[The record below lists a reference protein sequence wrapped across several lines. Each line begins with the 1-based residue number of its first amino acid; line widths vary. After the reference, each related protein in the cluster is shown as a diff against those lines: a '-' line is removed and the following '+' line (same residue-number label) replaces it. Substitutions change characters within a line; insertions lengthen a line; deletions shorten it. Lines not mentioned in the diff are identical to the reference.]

1 MATFRALLTRDRL
14 LTLTALAMLAGALV
28 VAAVAP
34 FDGRVITG
42 VNPWIKPFKFFV
54 SVAIFLAT
62 MAWLM
67 PEVHA
72 SPRARRRLSRVFA
85 GAMTI
90 EMVCIVGQ
98 AARGTTSHFNNGT
111 FADAAIFQVMG
122 VAITVNTIAVAVA
135 LWRLRRDTPPA
146 RAGYLL
152 GVRLGLALFVAGSVQ
167 GFLIVA
173 NLGHAVPGPD
183 GGPGLPLI
191 NWALDRGDLRVAHF
205 IGLHA
210 LQALPLLGFVL
221 DRTGAMTRTPRRVV
235 VGATAAAWAGVM
247 IVALVLALRGVPL
260 LAR

>member
-1 MATFRALLTRDRL
+1 MTLVRTLLTRDRL

-28 VAAVAP
+28 VVGVAP
-34 FDGRVITG
+34 FDARVVTG
-42 VNPWIKPFKFFV
+42 VNPWIKPLKFFV
-54 SVAIFLAT
+54 SIAIFLAT

-67 PEVHA
+67 PEVDA

-85 GAMTI
+85 GAMII
-90 EMVCIVGQ
+90 EVVCIAGQ
-98 AARGTTSHFNNGT
+98 AARGTTSHFNYST
-111 FADAAIFQVMG
+111 FADAAIFQIMG

-152 GVRLGLALFVAGSVQ
+152 GVRLGLALFVVGSVQ
-167 GFLIVA
+167 GFLIVG

-221 DRTGAMTRTPRRVV
+221 DRTGAMNRTARRVV

-247 IVALVLALRGVPL
+247 VAALVLALRGLPL
-260 LAR
+260 LAQ